1 MQRKNN
7 LLIKSSRN
15 AFAIMAAV
23 GVLVILAVIMAF
35 SIQMNTKSTKEV
47 VDTYVKNQAELY
59 AKNAAEYALF
69 QIAKAHTPCIPNK
82 IDPFTIDDIYDVN
95 IDLAYAYALEDDDN
109 SSCSDANLTYVNLL
123 NASSADRE
131 YGYVKIDVAVEV
143 KEEKNVTS
151 EPIRIFR
158 RYLEDIT
165 PYIK

>member
-7 LLIKSSRN
+7 LLTKSSRN
-15 AFAIMAAV
+15 AFAMMAAV

-69 QIAKAHTPCIPNK
+69 QIAKAHTRCVPNK

-95 IDLAYAYALEDDDN
+95 IDIAYAYAVEGTDN
-109 SSCSDANLTYVNLL
+109 FTCPDPAKTYVKLL
-123 NASSADRE
+123 GASSADRE
-131 YGYVKIDVAVEV
+131 YGYVKIDVTVEV
-143 KEEKNVTS
+143 KEDKQVTS